1 MIFSSKL
8 HLLIYNLALA
18 IILCA
23 LPFSVFVVSV
33 GLFTLTI
40 NFILEGNWSY
50 KYTSLKNNRALWVAL
65 IIYLPVLY
73 SFFYTTN
80 TNYAI
85 KELRLWLPFLLI
97 PPVIALSKPLNKQEF
112 KVLLALFV
120 LSVLVGTLISTH
132 YYFHS
137 SNDQSLD
144 VRQISKFISHI
155 RFALMICLAIAI
167 LIHFTIIER
176 VGNLSLRVGLIMV
189 IVWLITFLFIL
200 QALTGFVMLF
210 LLVALGFTWY
220 YYKSSG
226 TIKRFVLLTFGLS
239 FLFILISIFMHKVDR
254 FYTRNLIDVKNLP
267 EKTQNGNPYQHD
279 TLRLVYENGNL
290 LYINICYS
298 ELTNE
303 WNKRSKSN
311 FDGQTKNGQPI
322 SQTLIRYLTSL
333 GLTKDSVGVSK
344 LDTLDVALIE
354 SGATSILYK
363 NKGFGLDLKLYQ
375 ILWELESYR
384 NEGSIG
390 HSSIVQRL
398 TYIKS
403 ALYAIK
409 KNLWLGVGW
418 GDIMSSLNTYYEE
431 YNINLS
437 PELRYMPH
445 NQYLTVWVGAGLIGL
460 ILFLVAMFYPF
471 LSTKKHKHFLPL
483 YFFVLIMVSMLI
495 EDTFE
500 THIGISFAAIFSSLF
515 IFGYSFSTSNN
526 DPESI
531 KG

>member
-1 MIFSSKL
+1 MIFPSKL
-8 HLLIYNLALA
+8 HRLIYIFALA

-40 NFILEGNWSY
+40 NFILEGNWRY
-50 KYTSLKNNRALWVAL
+50 KYNTLKNNTALWVAL
-65 IIYLPVLY
+65 LIYTPVLY
-73 SFFYTTN
+73 SFFYSAN
-80 TNYAI
+80 ADYAV

-97 PPVIALSKPLNKQEF
+97 PPVISLTEPLNRQEF
-112 KVLLALFV
+112 RLLLTLFV

-132 YYFHS
+132 YYVIS
-137 SNDQSLD
+137 SNLQNLD

-155 RFALMICLAIAI
+155 RFALMICMAIAI
-167 LIHFTIIER
+167 LIHFIFFER
-176 VGNLSLRVGLIMV
+176 LGNLAVRFGLIMV
-189 IVWLITFLFIL
+189 IIWLTIFLFIL
-200 QALTGFVMLF
+200 QALTGFLMLF
-210 LLVALGFTWY
+210 ILVALGFAWY
-220 YYKSSG
+220 YNKTSG

-239 FLFILISIFMHKVDR
+239 ILFVLVSLFMHKVDR
-254 FYTRNLIDVKNLP
+254 FYTRNLIDLKSLP

-290 LYINICYS
+290 LYINICYPELGKEWS
-298 ELTNE
+298 E
-303 WNKRSKSN
+303 RSKN
-311 FDGQTKNGQPI
+311 PFDGQTKNGQPI
-322 SQTLIRYLTSL
+322 SQTLIRYLTSM
-333 GLTKDSVGVSK
+333 GLPKDSVGVSK
-344 LDTLDVALIE
+344 LDSIDITLVE

-363 NKGFGLDLKLYQ
+363 NKGFGLDLRLYQ
-375 ILWELESYR
+375 ILWELESYK

-390 HSSIVQRL
+390 YSSIVQRL

-403 ALYAIK
+403 AWHAIK
-409 KNLWLGVGW
+409 KNIWLGVGW
-418 GDIMSSLNTYYEE
+418 GDIMSSLDTYYEDC
-431 YNINLS
+431 NINLS

-460 ILFLVAMFYPF
+460 ILFLAAMIYPF
-471 LSTKKHKHFLPL
+471 FSTKKHKHFLPL

-500 THIGISFAAIFSSLF
+500 THIGISFAAIFASLF
-515 IFGYSFSTSNN
+515 IFGYSFSSCNN
-526 DPESI
+526 ESESI